1 MLYLDHNAT
10 TPPLPAVVSAM
21 AEALSRH
28 WANPSSPH
36 EAGQAAK
43 AVLTQAREQVAR
55 FLGCQPVELVFT
67 SGATEAN
74 HLALRGAVGHG
85 GRNGLV
91 VSAGE
96 HAGERMLTA
105 LNNTGDR
112 EAALLQFAGN
122 LDDADIDLLMT
133 AFNQST
139 RKRKR
144 R

>member
-1 MLYLDHNAT
+1 MAGDRTRERGELEGEVMQILWATDEPISARDIQDRFSGHTPAYTTLMTALDRLERKGQVQRQAESPRKVRF
-10 TPPLPAVVSAM
+10 TPT
-21 AEALSRH
+21 H
-28 WANPSSPH
+28 
-36 EAGQAAK
+36 
-43 AVLTQAREQVAR
+43 
-55 FLGCQPVELVFT
+55 
-67 SGATEAN
+67 
-74 HLALRGAVGHG
+74 
-85 GRNGLV
+85 
-91 VSAGE
+91 SAGE

-133 AFNQST
+133 AFNRST